1 MNQFQTVREAKEY
14 LVHRILAQAKQDG
27 VPLSDVERDMLY
39 FSETGWTLPNMM
51 TVSEDFDQ
59 NYDQD
64 EYENKIGQII
74 QKIRDQP
81 DAKLDNRWNEAV
93 HRLREE
99 DHYLLVLIDGASRAS
114 SKNAKMSPG
123 DIFRL
128 ILASVV
134 VVIVWLPLSSF
145 VYDHIDNPVISK
157 LIVISM
163 LVALVVPAVYLAN
176 RRHRKSA

>member
-14 LVHRILAQAKQDG
+14 LVRRILAQAKQDG

-99 DHYLLVLIDGASRAS
+99 DHYLLVLIDGASRS
-114 SKNAKMSPG
+114 SSEPLKRPHG
-123 DIFRL
+123 DIARL

-134 VVIVWLPLSSF
+134 VTAIYFPIAFF
-145 VYDHIDNPVISK
+145 VFSHVDNPVMTKWI
-157 LIVISM
+157 LVPT
-163 LVALVVPAVYLAN
+163 LVALVALVAWLAN